1 MYYVSFIDEQSAEMD
16 EKETRWIANQF
27 AEVSSDIGRFELR
40 SLSSSRAR
48 ACALADH
55 NSASQ
60 IC

>member
-16 EKETRWIANQF
+16 EKETRWVANQF
-27 AEVSSDIGRFELR
+27 AEVSDIGRFELR

-55 NSASQ
+55 NSLSQ